1 MNPGIKDIIQRYH
14 CPSELKNIFPIFSG
28 TVLHAGQASGTV
40 CLRDAGHEGRTIRG
54 LFYPP
59 EGRGRRVHASTSLG

>member
-14 CPSELKNIFPIFSG
+14 CPSELKHAPIFSG
-28 TVLHAGQASGTV
+28 TVLHAGRTV
-40 CLRDAGHEGRTIRG
+40 GQFVFVMRHEAELFGG

-59 EGRGRRVHASTSLG
+59 EGREEPRSTSLG